1 MKTILRP
8 LCRLI
13 LVTGSSLLVACNPK
27 GVRAPSNEGQVAT
40 EPATASNG
48 AQCPPVRAAG
58 TNGIIDDFETD
69 PGRVARSEGRG
80 GYWFSYDD
88 GTGGKLVREEIS
100 DSTRVLHVKSS
111 GFTHW
116 GAGFG
121 ASFLP
126 TTSLDHAC
134 AYDASAYSGIRFR
147 ARGRGRMR
155 LVFSGLSNTPP
166 SRGGRCTRPGDTCYD
181 RPGVWVDL
189 TEQWQTVEQ
198 LFCAF
203 IPEGWGGDHS
213 GLDASDLVTV
223 QFQMQAR
230 QNFELWLDDLAFF
243 TMEKGTTAVNCGR
256 KCPLAEVPP
265 GANID
270 PTFSTATLTEEL
282 TLHTL
287 QQATK
292 NCGDL
297 TRRYLSFVPKHLE
310 RQTSAPV
317 LLVLHGSEANAES
330 MQQYQTRGRFDQLAT
345 RDGFIVVYGNAAPG
359 AHMDASPAFPNTGSW
374 RQAFYDDG
382 AIDDVEY
389 LLAVLDDLKSRGV
402 TNGKN
407 PVYLT
412 GISNGGGMVL
422 EAAKRA
428 PERFRGIAPLM
439 AYDGTQPSP
448 VPELRGKG
456 LNRVL
461 FMYTVND
468 PGLPHGYHN
477 TLQTLPLQWA
487 RALGL
492 PHTAIE
498 IPKRVDLPDRI
509 REGDGYK
516 GKNQVARATV
526 NSRATQ
532 YDAVD
537 ADVDAKLRVIVFDHA
552 GHFWPSPGGETS
564 LWAIDRW
571 GFRNQDFD
579 AADVVWEFLSSS
591 ATK

>member
-155 LVFSGLSNTPP
+155 LVFSGLANTPP

-243 TMEKGTTAVNCGR
+243 TMEKGATAVNCGR

-310 RQTSAPV
+310 RRTSAPV

-389 LLAVLDDLKSRGV
+389 LLAVLDDLRSRGV
-402 TNGKN
+402 TNGEN